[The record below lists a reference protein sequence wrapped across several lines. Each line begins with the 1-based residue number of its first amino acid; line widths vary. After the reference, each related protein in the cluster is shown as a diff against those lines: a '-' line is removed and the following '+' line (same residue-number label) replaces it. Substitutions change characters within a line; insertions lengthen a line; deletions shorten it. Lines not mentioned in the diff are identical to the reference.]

1 MTGHYDYGLVLVSYL
16 VAVLAGYSALYFGAQ
31 MTHAV
36 SGRRLWLGLGAFT
49 MGTGVWTMHFVGM
62 QAHKMEMV
70 QSYDLGLTVL
80 SWFAAVIA
88 SGLALNRIGLP
99 RISALQIG
107 ISSVFMASG
116 IVVMHYV
123 GMEAMR
129 LSPGLIY
136 NWPWVTVS
144 VVIALVASAG
154 AMVLSRQLADAAGAR
169 ARVLHTV
176 AALIMGAAISGM
188 HYTGMFAVSYPP
200 DAMPHPDNL
209 VTGDWMGVPLAV
221 TISLLLI
228 LAIAVII
235 MDRRAARL
243 AAERAEADRKR
254 VSRMAFRDSE
264 TGLPNRSALDQQLL
278 DRIVKSQQ
286 DGSTFA
292 LIYLNIRNF
301 RELTPLKGS
310 RGMPEWLPG
319 VAKQLSNL
327 VHENARGGWLARYS
341 ESAFAVIVDDPL
353 ATHQQALFRRIQ
365 ELVTNDRSL
374 GDNLQWDAGKSRFP
388 DSGASSRSLIR
399 AAMVIRNPGEFGDIP
414 KETTGRDNHTD
425 TEETVGA

>member
-99 RISALQIG
+99 RISALQIAV
-107 ISSVFMASG
+107 SSLFMASG

-129 LSPGLIY
+129 LSPGLVY

-144 VVIALVASAG
+144 VVIALAASAG
-154 AMVLSRQLADAAGAR
+154 AMILSRQLADAEGAR
-169 ARVLHTV
+169 ARVLHAV

-188 HYTGMFAVSYPP
+188 HYTGMFAVSYPTG
-200 DAMPHPDNL
+200 AMPHPDNL
-209 VTGDWMGVPLAV
+209 VTGGWMGVPLAI
-221 TISLLLI
+221 TIGLLLI
-228 LAIAVII
+228 LAIVVII
-235 MDRRAARL
+235 LDRRATRL
-243 AAERAEADRKR
+243 AAEQAEADRKR
-254 VSRMAFRDSE
+254 VSQMAFRDSE

-278 DRIVKSQQ
+278 DRIVKSQR

-292 LIYLNIRNF
+292 LLYLNIRNF
-301 RELTPLKGS
+301 RELAPVKGA
-310 RGMPEWLPG
+310 RETPEWVPG
-319 VAKQLSNL
+319 VARNLSNL
-327 VHENARGGWLARYS
+327 VRENARGIWLCRYS

-353 ATHQQALFRRIQ
+353 AAHQRALFRRIQ

-374 GDNLQWDAGKSRFP
+374 GDNLEWDAGQSLFP
-388 DSGASSRSLIR
+388 DSGSSSRSLVR
-399 AAMVIRNPGEFGDIP
+399 AAMIIRNPGEFGDIP
-414 KETTGRDNHTD
+414 KETTGSDSRTD
-425 TEETVGA
+425 TEEAVGA

>member
-70 QSYDLGLTVL
+70 QSYDLWLTIL

-107 ISSVFMASG
+107 VSSVFMASG

-154 AMVLSRQLADAAGAR
+154 AMILSRQLADSTGGR
-169 ARVLHTV
+169 ARVLHAV

-188 HYTGMFAVSYPP
+188 HYTGMFAVSYP
-200 DAMPHPDNL
+200 DGAMPAQGNL
-209 VTGDWMGVPLAV
+209 VTGNWMGIPLAI
-221 TISLLLI
+221 TIGILLI
-228 LAIAVII
+228 LAMVVIVL
-235 MDRRAARL
+235 DRRAARL
-243 AAERAEADRKR
+243 AAEQAEADRR
-254 VSRMAFRDSE
+254 RLEQMAFEDTE
-264 TGLPNRSALDQQLL
+264 TGLPNRSALDQYLL
-278 DRIVKSQQ
+278 ERIVRSGQ
-286 DGSTFA
+286 DKNAFA
-292 LIYLNIRNF
+292 LLYLNIANYREQAPARNQ
-301 RELTPLKGS
+301 RQS
-310 RGMPEWLPG
+310 NHWMPG
-319 VAKQLSNL
+319 VVRSLRDLTADVSGGTWLS
-327 VHENARGGWLARYS
+327 RYS
-341 ESAFAVIVDDPL
+341 DSAFVLVIDNPSGE
-353 ATHQQALFRRIQ
+353 AQQSLFVRIQ
-365 ELVTNDRSL
+365 QLVTGDRIIGQS
-374 GDNLQWDAGKSRFP
+374 LQWEAGHSLFP
-388 DSGASSRSLIR
+388 DSGSSSRMLIR
-399 AAMVIRNPGEFGDIP
+399 EAMMIRNPGEIGNVTLARKTLKSEIG
-414 KETTGRDNHTD
+414 KVV
-425 TEETVGA
+425 TEL